1 MRQLKVPDNI
11 PYLIRKGSFTHQVIA
26 NRNGLPHIGAVE
38 TLLVI
43 ELRHIRTIPE
53 MMLMRYFRQEIPVS
67 KMGVTYR
74 VHLQVT
80 FIIMMTDGSPS
91 DTMLASSG
99 IQQRRFARTAAT
111 GDGPMFAFRSE
122 EHTSELQSLMRIS
135 YAVICLNIK
144 IQHNPIT
151 D

>member
-11 PYLIRKGSFTHQVIA
+11 PYLIRKGSFTHQVRV
-26 NRNGLPHIGAVE
+26 NLNGLPHICAVE

-43 ELRHIRTIPE
+43 EHRHIRTIPE

-111 GDGPMFAFRSE
+111 GDGPMFAFGHAKRNI
-122 EHTSELQSLMRIS
+122 LQHFASGMKHVNL
-135 YAVICLNIK
+135 K
-144 IQHNPIT
+144 IGRAHV
-151 D
+151 